1 MLQAAFYWRP
11 PMQMPIFSYFLVVG
25 TILFGILVLVSN
37 QLEPKPLRVS
47 QRLGLP
53 ARFKAPPEQMQTS
66 NDAVNFAAEY
76 SVRNDQISNAA
87 SKQKRTNNPS

>member
-1 MLQAAFYWRP
+1 MLQAAPDWRP

-25 TILFGILVLVSN
+25 TILFGVLALVSN
-37 QLEPKPLRVS
+37 RFEPKPLRVS
-47 QRLGLP
+47 QKVGLP
-53 ARFKAPPEQMQTS
+53 PQFKAPPENMQSS

-76 SVRNDQISNAA
+76 PVRNDQTSNGA

>member
-1 MLQAAFYWRP
+1 
-11 PMQMPIFSYFLVVG
+11 MQMPIFSYFLVVG

-53 ARFKAPPEQMQTS
+53 ARFKAPPEQMQSS

-76 SVRNDQISNAA
+76 RNDQISNAA

>member
-37 QLEPKPLRVS
+37 RLEPKPLRVS

-53 ARFKAPPEQMQTS
+53 ARFKAPPERMQTS

-76 SVRNDQISNAA
+76 SVRNDQISNTA